1 MHAIRRGSLSM
12 SDARGMMTTRL
23 RARHSLLHDLLV
35 RPFNRTQKNAGQLVA
50 HRGCCSLHRSVDAA
64 RGGPSTGVDGGQM
77 GGSRPW
83 GKWSCAG
90 TAAGRKMNRALE
102 KKFGRRWELLPRERV
117 GAAGVVP
124 LLAELL
130 LACRGT
136 GSSTMAP
143 MAAAAT
149 KTSHPNWRSR
159 APRAGVRPWATASSL
174 PWGKLQRAE
183 EGAGGAM
190 EQGKMERALAC
201 CSPWR
206 GARLPAAAGIPGRR
220 GQGAGRP
227 GRRTRA
233 RRELATK
240 GRAGA
245 PACSKELLLLRA

>member
-1 MHAIRRGSLSM
+1 LLLKVQGASPSGSREMNVASCLGKERGS
-12 SDARGMMTTRL
+12 DIVQG
-23 RARHSLLHDLLV
+23 
-35 RPFNRTQKNAGQLVA
+35 AG
-50 HRGCCSLHRSVDAA
+50 HRWKQGAWAA
-64 RGGPSTGVDGGQM
+64 CWP
-77 GGSRPW
+77 
-83 GKWSCAG
+83 K
-90 TAAGRKMNRALE
+90 
-102 KKFGRRWELLPRERV
+102 
-117 GAAGVVP
+117 
-124 LLAELL
+124 LL

-136 GSSTMAP
+136 GSSAMAP

-206 GARLPAAAGIPGRR
+206 GARLPAAAGIPGHR